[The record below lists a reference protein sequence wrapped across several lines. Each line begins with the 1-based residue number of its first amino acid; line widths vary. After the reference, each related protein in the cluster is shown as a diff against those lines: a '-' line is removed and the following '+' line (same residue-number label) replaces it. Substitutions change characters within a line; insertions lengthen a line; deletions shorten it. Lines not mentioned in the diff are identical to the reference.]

1 MKKLLKISSYTLAT
15 IIAFVM
21 SQGTVLAAGNATDNA
36 GLSGGQVVGG
46 LSIIACYP
54 GSNYQE
60 SKKSCLIY
68 IVKFCFIQG
77 CLTAERLV
85 FDQPLFFVFFSDS
98 SCPITYN
105 FDSSSFHN
113 KL

>member
-46 LSIIACYP
+46 LSILLLAILVP
-54 GSNYQE
+54 TI
-60 SKKSCLIY
+60 KKAR
-68 IVKFCFIQG
+68 K
-77 CLTAERLV
+77 AA
-85 FDQPLFFVFFSDS
+85 
-98 SCPITYN
+98 
-105 FDSSSFHN
+105 
-113 KL
+113 

>member
-46 LSIIACYP
+46 LSILLLAILVP
-54 GSNYQE
+54 TI
-60 SKKSCLIY
+60 KK
-68 IVKFCFIQG
+68 
-77 CLTAERLV
+77 AR
-85 FDQPLFFVFFSDS
+85 
-98 SCPITYN
+98 N
-105 FDSSSFHN
+105 AA
-113 KL
+113 